1 MGQICLGNLSVKCNL
16 SLKHSELR
24 FPESQFWPD
33 KEGFISVTVGLILYF
48 LS

>member
-1 MGQICLGNLSVKCNL
+1 MGQMCLGKLSAKCNL

-24 FPESQFWPD
+24 FPESQLWPEE
-33 KEGFISVTVGLILYF
+33 EGFISVTLDLILYF